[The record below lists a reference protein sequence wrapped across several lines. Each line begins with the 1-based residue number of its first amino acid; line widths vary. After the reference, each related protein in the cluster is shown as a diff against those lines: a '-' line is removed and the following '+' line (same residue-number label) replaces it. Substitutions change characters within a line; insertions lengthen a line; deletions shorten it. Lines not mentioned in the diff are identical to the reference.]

1 MAEDT
6 KEKSKKLRVTVDPIP
21 ISKWTIMVMD
31 TSLRGRI

>member
-6 KEKSKKLRVTVDPIP
+6 KEKIQKLRVTVDPDS

-31 TSLRGRI
+31 TSQGRI